1 MERPQE
7 LHLLPRETYPTDR
20 RVEDELKEPSVAIN
34 NMSEMAQFV
43 YKFYMER
50 FNVIKEKMESIK
62 TLYEKPPVEMLKNKK
77 GDDDDEDDNEEDNDD
92 AEPTQYAIEPVV
104 VVPAKPVVKETIP
117 APPIQFVPTLIQ
129 NEVEDIDEDMEKKIV
144 DDK

>member
-7 LHLLPRETYPTDR
+7 FHLLPRETYPTDR
-20 RVEDELKEPSVAIN
+20 RVEDELKETSLAIN
-34 NMSEMAQFV
+34 NMSDMAQFV

-50 FNVIKEKMESIK
+50 FNVIKEKMDSIK

-77 GDDDDEDDNEEDNDD
+77 NDDDDDEGDNDEDD
-92 AEPTQYAIEPVV
+92 AEPTHYAIEPVV
-104 VVPAKPVVKETIP
+104 VVPTKPVVKETIP

-129 NEVEDIDEDMEKKIV
+129 NEVEDIDEDMEKKII